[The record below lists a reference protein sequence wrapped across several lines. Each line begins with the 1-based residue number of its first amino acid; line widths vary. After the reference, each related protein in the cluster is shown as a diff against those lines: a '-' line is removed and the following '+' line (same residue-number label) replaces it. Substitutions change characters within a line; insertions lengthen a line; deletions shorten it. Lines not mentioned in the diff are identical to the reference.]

1 MKKVLIA
8 LCAVALTGVASA
20 QTAGKSAAKKAPA
33 KTAKKVVK
41 AAPKTAKKAVPA
53 KKTKAAPKAAAV
65 TPQQPAAP
73 SAFLTPAA
81 IGAVYQGHM
90 QCQGSTVQVNPIA
103 GNPSQFVLTHGKR
116 TFNMVQVP
124 TTTGTVRLE
133 DKAQGVTWLQLGNK
147 SMLMDQRQGSRLADG
162 CQDAGQ
168 RARDAE
174 LAKNPVNLF

>member
-8 LCAVALTGVASA
+8 LCAVAVTGVASA
-20 QTAGKSAAKKAPA
+20 QTTGKSAAKKAPA
-33 KTAKKVVK
+33 KTAKKVTK
-41 AAPKTAKKAVPA
+41 AAPKAAKKAVPA
-53 KKTKAAPKAAAV
+53 KKAKTAPKAAVA
-65 TPQQPAAP
+65 PQQPVAPAAP
-73 SAFLTPAA
+73 VAPAVV
-81 IGAVYQGHM
+81 GSVYQGHI
-90 QCQGSTVQVNPIA
+90 QCQGSSVHVNPVA

-116 TFNMVQVP
+116 TFNMEQVP

-133 DKAQGVTWLQLGNK
+133 DKVQGVTWLQLGNK

-174 LAKNPVNLF
+174 LAKNPVKLF

>member
-20 QTAGKSAAKKAPA
+20 QTAGKSAAKKAPV

-41 AAPKTAKKAVPA
+41 AAPKKA
-53 KKTKAAPKAAAV
+53 KKTVSAKKSKTTTSKAAVV
-65 TPQQPAAP
+65 TPPQPAAS
-73 SAFLTPAA
+73 SAFLAPAEV
-81 IGAVYQGHM
+81 GSVYQGAM
-90 QCQGSTVQVNPIA
+90 QCQGSTVQVNPVA

-162 CQDAGQ
+162 CQDAG
-168 RARDAE
+168 
-174 LAKNPVNLF
+174 